1 MLKVN
6 SYSNKGIKL
15 AGTVT
20 LPTLWEAKMNR
31 ALLAQAIRVYGDR
44 AHIGEAYTKG
54 RGEINRTTKKWYKQK
69 GTGGARH
76 GARSAPIFVG
86 GGVAHGP
93 KGVSRTLT
101 LPTTMKRKATAI
113 AMTQAVKEE
122 RVMAGEL
129 NFKKT
134 NEAQKFIDKVIT
146 RKNPK
151 VTFVMSAENADTK
164 RYLRNIENVRVLNF
178 LDLNVFD
185 IFFGGSIVLD
195 GSIFKAVK
203 KAVAKEAPVAK
214 KVAVKKAPAKTV
226 KKIVKKGTTK

>member
-6 SYSNKGIKL
+6 SYSNKGVKL
-15 AGTVT
+15 TATVT
-20 LPTLWEAKMNR
+20 LPSVWEAPMNKE
-31 ALLAQAIRVYGDR
+31 LLAQAIHIYGDR
-44 AHIGEAYTKG
+44 LHIGEAYTKG

-101 LPTTMKRKATAI
+101 LPTGMKRKATAI

-122 RVMAGEL
+122 RVMVGEL

-134 NEAQKFIDKVIT
+134 NEAQKFISKACNQND
-146 RKNPK
+146 RKSPK
-151 VTFVMSAENADTK
+151 VTFVLSKENVETK
-164 RYLRNIENVRVLNF
+164 RYLRNIENVKVLNF
-178 LDLNVFD
+178 LDLNVYD
-185 IFFGGSIVLD
+185 VFFGGNIVLD
-195 GSIFKAVK
+195 GTIFKAEK
-203 KAVAKEAPVAK
+203 KADVVKTA
-214 KVAVKKAPAKTV
+214 AVKKSAAKTV
-226 KKIVKKGTTK
+226 KKVVAKKGTSK